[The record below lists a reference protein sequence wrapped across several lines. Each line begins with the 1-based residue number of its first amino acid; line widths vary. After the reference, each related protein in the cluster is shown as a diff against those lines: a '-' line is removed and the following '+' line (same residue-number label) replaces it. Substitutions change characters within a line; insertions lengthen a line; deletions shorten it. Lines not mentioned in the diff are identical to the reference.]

1 MTAELATV
9 QRHGISLPPEART
22 MGSLE
27 AKEGREPAG
36 SDHWFWGTIGPD
48 DDDLPLPYL
57 TEKGFDPEL
66 FELHMLK
73 TREINTEEKTEANN
87 LVSSDDE
94 ERLASNV

>member
-1 MTAELATV
+1 MA
-9 QRHGISLPPEART
+9 

-27 AKEGREPAG
+27 AKEGQEPAG
-36 SDHWFWGTIGPD
+36 SDHWFWGTIGPDD

-66 FELHMLK
+66 FRLHMLK

-87 LVSSDDE
+87 LISSDDE

>member
-1 MTAELATV
+1 
-9 QRHGISLPPEART
+9 

-57 TEKGFDPEL
+57 TEKGFDPVL

-73 TREINTEEKTEANN
+73 IRGINPEEKTEANN
-87 LVSSDDE
+87 PISSDDE
-94 ERLASNV
+94 ERLANNV